1 MKSLPL
7 RIGLSVWIFC
17 LALDITVQASDES
30 YTLSRGQFWIEGWA
44 ARPSNSLAG
53 DADGDGRADLITF
66 QPGGR
71 AWVDV
76 HLTSPLGKPTAGRRA
91 RDGFGQDG
99 RAAVSSRFTGGR
111 ADDLL
116 AVFADGSV
124 RVASAFD
131 RKTGKYTK
139 DDLAATIPA
148 QLRGK
153 DPLRAVAGDFDGD
166 SRPDVALVADDGRVL
181 LLRNDRG
188 TSGSP
193 RFVCVDTDALLPPA
207 LAHVCTGRFGQGPGD
222 DLVWLDHK
230 GLIVR
235 AGYDLIPGDKA
246 RLVRKVELLRT
257 DPTARLVAGRLR
269 GQKTCDLLVGQLL
282 LPGGDPT
289 GAVTLSVLPAAG
301 AAQGDRHW
309 IVADIDGNGMDDLI
323 RQLDWGEPFPGWY
336 APVTYR
342 WLYEGTRNFRRFV
355 GHDTLIHFSHREGDS
370 QRGFIST
377 AEDGLL
383 DDWKTG
389 RVKPGG
395 LDLKALGC
403 RVGRKDLLV
412 EIERWNNVDPRLLAT
427 EVEISVRSFAA
438 MPVANPDG
446 SHGITLHPIYREPIP
461 HDQFD
466 AVMKSFDDRFP
477 PKSHRGVAHTMFCG
491 AAGDPGFGVA
501 QMMGN
506 NGRFGTSP
514 VIHDVMS
521 HELGHVL
528 GLNHDGYQPHNSPIY
543 HSQMSYTYQGSQVY
557 SHAALGAIVLHER
570 KLSERLPVPLRAVRF
585 LANDPY
591 FYRLRDAGSETLVDW
606 NWNGVF
612 GEEGV
617 TADIN
622 FSHFT
627 EIGPQRFEVGL
638 AATAP
643 VLVTH
648 GTGSSTRLLL
658 LYGRFNP
665 DPGRP
670 DPKAAD
676 DQASLTSAR
685 PGKLV
690 LRDWLGRDR
699 DREGNR
705 WSDERTVEE
714 SGVTGDPSATEL
726 ARTTWI
732 AYPTLTGVVL
742 RPCTFEANGNAIIGP
757 PVAVPESRGST
768 PTVTAVAG
776 RLALW
781 LWRGADQGVG
791 LRLIGVAGRAL
802 EFGPEES
809 SGLLSVVPV
818 AAVAGQEH
826 SGTHALWMARLES
839 PAPRQAHVIVHRLA
853 VQGTARVRLEHTQ
866 QVTGTFSPRRV
877 TLLWRPERGFEP
889 HGQLFV
895 FGGGEFV
902 VPNQV
907 RATQR
912 PSPEQIVSMTVAPLS
927 SGVWLH
933 RRYYGNTHP
942 GDFTSRSAPG
952 ACWFGGDIAY
962 VSRLHDDDR
971 DRNDRLSLGFYGSGA
986 FETIGDFNDAAFIAE
1001 VGLEHSLPYV
1011 FDQE

>member
-1 MKSLPL
+1 MKSLAL
-7 RIGLSVWIFC
+7 RIGMSVWIYC
-17 LALDITVQASDES
+17 LALDITVRAVDEP
-30 YTLSRGQFWIEGWA
+30 YALSRAQFWIEGWA
-44 ARPSNSLAG
+44 ARPSYSLAG

-66 QPGGR
+66 QPEGP

-76 HLTSPLGKPTAGRRA
+76 HLTSPLGKPTPGRRA
-91 RDGFGQDG
+91 RDQIGQAG
-99 RAAVSSRFTGGR
+99 LAAICGRFTGR
-111 ADDLL
+111 QADDLL

-124 RVASAFD
+124 RVLYGFD
-131 RKTGKYTK
+131 RKTGRYAH

-153 DPLRAVAGDFDGD
+153 VPLRAIAGDFDGD
-166 SRPDVALVADDGRVL
+166 SLTDVGLVADDGRVL

-188 TSGSP
+188 SNASP
-193 RFVCVDTDALLPPA
+193 RFVCVDTDTLLPPA
-207 LAHVCTGRFGQGPGD
+207 LARVCAGRFGEGPVD
-222 DLVWLDHK
+222 DVVWLDQK

-235 AGYDLIPGDKA
+235 AGWDLNPSQKA

-257 DPTARLVAGRLR
+257 EPMARLVCGRFR
-269 GQKTCDLLVGQLL
+269 GQKTCDLLVGRLL

-289 GAVTLSVLPAAG
+289 GAVTISVLPAAG
-301 AAQGDRHW
+301 EDHGDRHW
-309 IVADIDGNGMDDLI
+309 IVADVDGNGLDDLI
-323 RQLDWGEPFPGWY
+323 RQRDSGESFPGWS
-336 APVTYR
+336 APPTYR
-342 WLYEGTRNFRRFV
+342 WLDVGPSNFRRFI

-370 QRGFIST
+370 RRGFIST
-377 AEDGLL
+377 AGDGLL

-403 RVGRKDLLV
+403 RVGRRDLIV
-412 EIERWNNVDPRLLAT
+412 EFERWTNVDPRLVAA
-427 EVEISVRSFAA
+427 EVELAVRSFAA
-438 MPVANPDG
+438 MPIANPDG
-446 SHGITLHPIYREPIP
+446 SHGITLHPIYPRPIP

-466 AVMKSFDDRFP
+466 VVIKTFNDRFP
-477 PKSHRGVAHTMFCG
+477 PLSHRGVVHTMFCG
-491 AAGDPGFGVA
+491 APGDPNLGAAV
-501 QMMGN
+501 MMGN
-506 NGRFGTSP
+506 IGGFDTNP
-514 VIHDVMS
+514 VNLGIMS
-521 HELGHVL
+521 HELGHEL

-543 HSQMSYTYQGSQVY
+543 HSQMSYTYQGAQVY
-557 SHAALGAIVLHER
+557 SHASLGAIVLHER
-570 KLSERLPVPLRAVRF
+570 KLSERLPVPLRSVRF

-591 FYRLRDAGSETLVDW
+591 FYRLRDAGTETLIDW

-622 FSHFT
+622 YSHFT

-648 GTGSSTRLLL
+648 GAASSTRLLL
-658 LYGRFNP
+658 LYGRFNS
-665 DPGRP
+665 DAGRP
-670 DPKAAD
+670 DPNAAE

-690 LRDWLGRDR
+690 LREWLGRDP
-699 DREGNR
+699 DQEGGR
-705 WSDERTVEE
+705 WSDETTVAE
-714 SGVTGDPSATEL
+714 SDVTGDPSATFL
-726 ARTTWI
+726 TGTTWI
-732 AYPTLTGVVL
+732 AYPTSSGVVL
-742 RPCTFEANGNAIIGP
+742 RRCALEANGNPIPGP
-757 PVAVPESRGST
+757 PVAVPESQGCT
-768 PTVTAVAG
+768 PTLTAVAG

-781 LWRGADQGVG
+781 LWRGADQAVG
-791 LRLIGVAGRAL
+791 LRLIGVAGKSL

-809 SGLLSVVPV
+809 SALRSVVPV
-818 AAVAGQEH
+818 ASVAGAEH
-826 SGTHALWMARLES
+826 SGTHSLWMARLES

-853 VQGTARVRLEHTQ
+853 LEGNARVRLQHTQ
-866 QVTGTFSPRRV
+866 RVTGTFSPRRV

-889 HGQLFV
+889 DGQLFV
-895 FGGGEFV
+895 FGGAEFA

-907 RATQR
+907 GATQR
-912 PSPEQIVSMTVAPLS
+912 PSPEQIVSMTVAPIS

-962 VSRLHDDDR
+962 VSRLHDNDR
-971 DRNDRLSLGFYGSGA
+971 NRNDRLLLGFYGSGA
-986 FETIGDFNDAAFIAE
+986 FETVGDFNDAAFIAE
-1001 VGLEHSLPYV
+1001 VGLEHSLP
-1011 FDQE
+1011 FILDQE

>member
-1 MKSLPL
+1 
-7 RIGLSVWIFC
+7 
-17 LALDITVQASDES
+17 
-30 YTLSRGQFWIEGWA
+30 
-44 ARPSNSLAG
+44 
-53 DADGDGRADLITF
+53 
-66 QPGGR
+66 
-71 AWVDV
+71 V
-76 HLTSPLGKPTAGRRA
+76 HL
-91 RDGFGQDG
+91 
-99 RAAVSSRFTGGR
+99 
-111 ADDLL
+111 
-116 AVFADGSV
+116 
-124 RVASAFD
+124 
-131 RKTGKYTK
+131 
-139 DDLAATIPA
+139 
-148 QLRGK
+148 
-153 DPLRAVAGDFDGD
+153 
-166 SRPDVALVADDGRVL
+166 
-181 LLRNDRG
+181 
-188 TSGSP
+188 
-193 RFVCVDTDALLPPA
+193 
-207 LAHVCTGRFGQGPGD
+207 
-222 DLVWLDHK
+222 
-230 GLIVR
+230 
-235 AGYDLIPGDKA
+235 
-246 RLVRKVELLRT
+246 
-257 DPTARLVAGRLR
+257 
-269 GQKTCDLLVGQLL
+269 
-282 LPGGDPT
+282 
-289 GAVTLSVLPAAG
+289 
-301 AAQGDRHW
+301 
-309 IVADIDGNGMDDLI
+309 
-323 RQLDWGEPFPGWY
+323 
-336 APVTYR
+336 
-342 WLYEGTRNFRRFV
+342 
-355 GHDTLIHFSHREGDS
+355 
-370 QRGFIST
+370 
-377 AEDGLL
+377 
-383 DDWKTG
+383 
-389 RVKPGG
+389 
-395 LDLKALGC
+395 
-403 RVGRKDLLV
+403 
-412 EIERWNNVDPRLLAT
+412 
-427 EVEISVRSFAA
+427 
-438 MPVANPDG
+438 
-446 SHGITLHPIYREPIP
+446 GI
-461 HDQFD
+461 
-466 AVMKSFDDRFP
+466 
-477 PKSHRGVAHTMFCG
+477 
-491 AAGDPGFGVA
+491 
-501 QMMGN
+501 
-506 NGRFGTSP
+506 
-514 VIHDVMS
+514 MS
-521 HELGHVL
+521 HELGHEL

-557 SHAALGAIVLHER
+557 SHASLGAIVLHER

-627 EIGPQRFEVGL
+627 EIGPERFEVGL

-648 GTGSSTRLLL
+648 GAGSSKRLLL

-676 DQASLTSAR
+676 DQASLTSSR

-726 ARTTWI
+726 AGTTWI
-732 AYPTLTGVVL
+732 AYPTSTGVVL
-742 RPCTFEANGNAIIGP
+742 RPCAFEANGNPIIGP

-768 PTVTAVAG
+768 PTLTAVAG

-781 LWRGADQGVG
+781 LWRGADQAVA
-791 LRLIGVAGRAL
+791 LRLIGVARRAL

-826 SGTHALWMARLES
+826 SGTHALWLARLES
-839 PAPRQAHVIVHRLA
+839 PAPKQAHVIVHRLA
-853 VQGTARVRLEHTQ
+853 VQGNARVRLEHTQ

-895 FGGGEFV
+895 FGGGEFG

-907 RATQR
+907 GPTQR
-912 PSPEQIVSMTVAPLS
+912 QCPEQLVSMTVAPLS

-971 DRNDRLSLGFYGSGA
+971 DRNDRLLLGFYGSGA
-986 FETIGDFNDAAFIAE
+986 FETVGDFNDAAFIAE
-1001 VGLEHSLPYV
+1001 VGLEHSLTLV
-1011 FDQE
+1011 IDHE

>member
-1 MKSLPL
+1 MTPRSYWRAPRPFAAASRITQVRIIHLLPWHCGLPVLVLSLANL
-7 RIGLSVWIFC
+7 CG
-17 LALDITVQASDES
+17 AQTSDRPVA
-30 YTLSRGQFWIEGWA
+30 LSRGQFWVEGWA
-44 ARPSNSLAG
+44 PRPSLSLAG
-53 DADGDGRADLITF
+53 DVDGDGRADLIAF
-66 QPGGR
+66 QPAGR

-76 HLTSPLGKPTAGRRA
+76 HLTSPLGKPTPGRRA
-91 RDGFGQDG
+91 RDQFGQDG
-99 RAAVSSRFTGGR
+99 HAAICGRFTGR
-111 ADDLL
+111 QADDLL

-124 RVASAFD
+124 RVLSGFD
-131 RKTGKYTK
+131 RKNGRYAH
-139 DDLAATIPA
+139 DDLAATIPP

-153 DPLRAVAGDFDGD
+153 VPLRAVALDFDGD
-166 SRPDVALVADDGRVL
+166 GRPDVGLVADDGRVL

-188 TSGSP
+188 SSRAP
-193 RFVCVDTDALLPPA
+193 RFVCVDTDTDALLPAA
-207 LAHVCTGRFGQGPGD
+207 LAHVCAGRFGQGPGD
-222 DLVWLDHK
+222 DLVWHDQK

-235 AGYDLIPGDKA
+235 AGWDLNGGQKA
-246 RLVRKVELLRT
+246 RLVRKVEVLKT
-257 DPTARLVAGRLR
+257 DPTARLVAGHFR

-289 GAVTLSVLPAAG
+289 GAVTFSVLPAPG
-301 AAQGDRHW
+301 EDHGDRHW
-309 IVADIDGNGMDDLI
+309 IAADVDGNGSDDLI
-323 RQLDWGEPFPGWY
+323 RQLDSHEPFPGWY
-336 APVTYR
+336 APPTYR
-342 WLYEGTRNFRRFV
+342 WLYEGPRNFRRFV

-377 AEDGLL
+377 AGDGLL

-395 LDLKALGC
+395 LDLKAMGC
-403 RVGRKDLLV
+403 RVGRKDLIV
-412 EIERWNNVDPRLLAT
+412 EIERLSTVNLRVLSA
-427 EVEISVRSFAA
+427 EVEVTVRAFAA

-446 SHGITLHPIYREPIP
+446 SHGIALHALYRDPTP
-461 HDQFD
+461 RGQWDQ
-466 AVMKSFDDRFP
+466 VQKNFDDRYP
-477 PKSHRGVAHTMFCG
+477 PRDHRGVTHTLFCG
-491 AAGDPGFGVA
+491 VPEDPGFGFS
-501 QMMGN
+501 QMMGA
-506 NGRFGTSP
+506 NGRFNTNP
-514 VIHDVMS
+514 VIQDVMS

-557 SHAALGAIVLHER
+557 SHASLGAIVLHER

-591 FYRLRDAGSETLVDW
+591 FYRLRDAGSATLVDW

-627 EIGPQRFEVGL
+627 EIGPERFRVGL

-648 GTGSSTRLLL
+648 GAGSSTRLVL
-658 LYGRFNP
+658 LYGQFNP
-665 DPGRP
+665 DSGRP
-670 DPKAAD
+670 DSKAAE
-676 DQASLTSAR
+676 DQASLTSTR

-726 ARTTWI
+726 AGRTWI
-732 AYPTLTGVVL
+732 AYPALTGVVL
-742 RPCTFEANGNAIIGP
+742 RRCTFEANGNPIIGP
-757 PVAVPESRGST
+757 PVAVPESRAST
-768 PTVTAVAG
+768 PTLTAVAG

-781 LWRGADQGVG
+781 LWRGVDQAVG
-791 LRLIGVAGRAL
+791 LRLIGVAGGAL

-809 SGLLSVVPV
+809 SGLRSVVPV
-818 AAVAGQEH
+818 AAVAGAEH
-826 SGTHALWMARLES
+826 SGTHALWLARLES
-839 PAPRQAHVIVHRLA
+839 PALKQAHVIVHRMA
-853 VQGTARVRLEHTQ
+853 VQGNARVRLEHTQ
-866 QVTGTFSPRRV
+866 QVTGIFSPRRV

-895 FGGGEFV
+895 FGGGEFF

-907 RATQR
+907 GATQR

-952 ACWFGGDIAY
+952 ACWFG
-962 VSRLHDDDR
+962 
-971 DRNDRLSLGFYGSGA
+971 
-986 FETIGDFNDAAFIAE
+986 
-1001 VGLEHSLPYV
+1001 
-1011 FDQE
+1011 